1 MVQGLA
7 GRRRKAKE
15 GPPDVDHLRD
25 RDREGR
31 GGAGSGLCKFLGM
44 ALLMFLPACHAGA
57 NYQIYIYIIYIYI

>member
-7 GRRRKAKE
+7 GRRRKAPTSTFSKE

-25 RDREGR
+25 RDTEGR
-31 GGAGSGLCKFLGM
+31 GGLCNILGM

-57 NYQIYIYIIYIYI
+57 NH